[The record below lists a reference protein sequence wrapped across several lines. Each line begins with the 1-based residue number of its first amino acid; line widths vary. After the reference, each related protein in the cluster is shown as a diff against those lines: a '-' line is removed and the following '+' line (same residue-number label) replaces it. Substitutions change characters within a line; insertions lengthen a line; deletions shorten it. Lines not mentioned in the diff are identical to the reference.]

1 MTTINKPVT
10 LDDMDRLFVFNPG
23 TENEITLG
31 DYVENKV
38 VETLRSSLRLEVEEG
53 GVSVKIRLLADISDA
68 EYFIDSIEFDI

>member
-10 LDDMDRLFVFNPG
+10 LDDMDRLFVLNPG
-23 TENEITLG
+23 NENEITLG
-31 DYVENKV
+31 DYVENKI

-53 GVSVKIRLLADISDA
+53 GVSVKIRLLADINDA